1 MISPAATLKIIW
13 NTFMKKTLIT
23 AAVTSLLAISF
34 QAQANSLL
42 SLSAMQYFAQQ
53 CEKHGGT
60 SYVSNDHGRSLQPYS
75 AQDMAS
81 TLKHS
86 KTTALLNASMNGQRA
101 TEADLD
107 KYLTKNQQAEAN
119 KMESAGTLRCKR

>member
-1 MISPAATLKIIW
+1 
-13 NTFMKKTLIT
+13 MKKTLIT
-23 AAVTSLLAISF
+23 AAVTSLLAMSF

-42 SLSAMQYFAQQ
+42 SLSAMQYFAQK
-53 CEKHGGT
+53 CEKQGGT
-60 SYVSNDHGRSLQPYS
+60 SYVSNDQGRSRQPYS